1 MTTLAKLASGEEA
14 TTPFEKKIKSGVP
27 TPMLDAAKIVLD
39 QKDIVFNQMF
49 TGAPSMTMQMN
60 NDILTKM
67 EKDTFS
73 QIVYGKTSVDAFDS
87 FVEKW
92 KSSGGDQ
99 ITKEVNEW
107 YDSVKSGK

>member
-1 MTTLAKLASGEEA
+1 MATLAKFANGEEA
-14 TTPFEKKIKSGVP
+14 TTPFEKKLKSGVP
-27 TPMLDAAKIVLD
+27 APMVEAAKIVQD
-39 QKDIVFNQMF
+39 QKDIALKQMF
-49 TGAPSMTMQMN
+49 TGAPTMSMQMN

-73 QIVYGKTSVDAFDS
+73 QIIYGKASIDAFDT

-99 ITKEVNEW
+99 NTHEVNEW
-107 YDSVKSGK
+107 YQSVTGGK

>member
-1 MTTLAKLASGEEA
+1 MLEA
-14 TTPFEKKIKSGVP
+14 
-27 TPMLDAAKIVLD
+27 AQIVMN

-49 TGAPSMTMQMN
+49 TGAPTMTMQMN
-60 NDILTKM
+60 NDILAKM

-73 QIVYGKTSVDAFDS
+73 QIIYGKSPLDSFDS

-107 YDSVKSGK
+107 YQSVKGGK